1 MVDVRGDEAEPE
13 AVELQERKPAGQ
25 WYSPRREATAG
36 DAGTGGRP
44 RRQSA
49 EGYCASVIMMAS
61 SSSVSLGSS
70 IDPAGTSF
78 FCSM

>member
-1 MVDVRGDEAEPE
+1 MSEETEAEPE

-25 WYSPRREATAG
+25 WHLRPRATAG
-36 DAGTGGRP
+36 DAGAGGRP

-49 EGYCASVIMMAS
+49 EGYCASVIMIAS